1 VTVAGNGSP
10 SVGID
15 RGRGYQS
22 SGSGRADVYDLDFA
36 AYLLLRNVPLA
47 EATRSGREFTFVFQ
61 DPEGLIAKLSV
72 EYMNSESARFA
83 DAVRRLK
90 KVVFSQPGSRGV

>member
-1 VTVAGNGSP
+1 MAGGNGSSSP
-10 SVGID
+10 GVD
-15 RGRGYQS
+15 RGRGFQA
-22 SGSGRADVYDLDFA
+22 GSDGRSDVYDLDFA

-47 EATRSGREFTFVFQ
+47 EANRSGREFTFVFH
-61 DPEGLIAKLSV
+61 DTTGLIGKLSV

-90 KVVFSQPGSRGV
+90 KVVFSNPTVRGG